1 MWIVRIIG
9 GAKNEKNIST
19 QEASKSEG
27 ARLQKENGYKVRQKD
42 SCFKKKKRQK
52 VFDCINF
59 VIPGKKCNG
68 FLPFLTLL

>member
-1 MWIVRIIG
+1 MLEY
-9 GAKNEKNIST
+9 EKNIST
-19 QEASKSEG
+19 KEASEIKG
-27 ARLQKENGYKVRQKD
+27 TRLQKKNGYKVRQKD
-42 SCFKKKKRQK
+42 FGFKKKKRQK